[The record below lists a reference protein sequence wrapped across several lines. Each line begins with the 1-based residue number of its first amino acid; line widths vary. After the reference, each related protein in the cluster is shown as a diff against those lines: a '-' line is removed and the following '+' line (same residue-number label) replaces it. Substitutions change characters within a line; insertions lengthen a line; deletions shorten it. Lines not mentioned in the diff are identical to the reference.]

1 MKNGSRAAPA
11 AKPRRWHDSAHASLC
26 VLGAHLCALGFF
38 QPWAAQLKLQQKAVK
53 YTPVQKLQMLFVA
66 LLAGAKSVYH
76 VGTTLRVDR
85 ALQVAF
91 GLPGCADQSTIAAT
105 LNAAT
110 ADDVAAVRQ
119 VVEAAFVRYSRA
131 RRHDF

>member
-1 MKNGSRAAPA
+1 MKNGSRAAGTE
-11 AKPRRWHDSAHASLC
+11 PRRGHDSAHAGLC
-26 VLGAHLCALGFF
+26 VLGAHLCLVGFF
-38 QPWAAQLKLQQKAVK
+38 RPWAEHLKLRQKTVK

-66 LLAGAKSVYH
+66 LLAGAKSVCH

-110 ADDVAAVRQ
+110 A
-119 VVEAAFVRYSRA
+119 
-131 RRHDF
+131 

>member
-1 MKNGSRAAPA
+1 MKNSSRAAPRA
-11 AKPRRWHDSAHASLC
+11 NGRRWYDSAPASLC
-26 VLGAHLCALGFF
+26 VLGAHLCLVGFF
-38 QPWAAQLKLQQKAVK
+38 RPWAAHLQRKQKTVK

-110 ADDVAAVRQ
+110 EDDVAAVRQ

-131 RRHDF
+131 RRHDA

>member
-1 MKNGSRAAPA
+1 MKNGSGAAPR
-11 AKPRRWHDSAHASLC
+11 AKARRWYDSAHASLC
-26 VLGAHLCALGFF
+26 VLGAHLCLVGFF
-38 QPWAAQLKLQQKAVK
+38 RPWAEHLKLPQKVVK

-76 VGTTLRVDR
+76 VGTTLGVDR

-105 LNAAT
+105 LDAAT
-110 ADDVAAVRQ
+110 VEDVAALRE
-119 VVEAAFVRYSRA
+119 VVETAF
-131 RRHDF
+131 